1 MRRLML
7 LRHAKSD
14 WAKPGLRDHDRPLNP
29 RGREAAPKMGAY
41 MVRHALVP
49 DLIVASTARRVTETL
64 ELAASGLRNRRRKSS
79 PNRASTTRGANA
91 LLGIVKET
99 PRTAHSLLLVGHNP
113 GMAELASLLIASG
126 DVDARQRLI
135 EKFPTAGLA
144 VIDFALDDWGK
155 LHPRGG
161 RLDRFV
167 VPRALEA
174 ATD

>member
-14 WAKPGLRDHDRPLNP
+14 WAKPGLDDHDRPLNA
-29 RGREAAPKMGAY
+29 RGREAAPRMGAY
-41 MVRHALVP
+41 MARHGLLP
-49 DLIVASTARRVTETL
+49 DLIVASTARRVVETL
-64 ELAASGLRNRRRKSS
+64 DHLLPAFDRPPKIISEPRVYDAGED
-79 PNRASTTRGANA
+79 T
-91 LLGIVKET
+91 LLGILKET
-99 PRTAHSLLLVGHNP
+99 PRAAHNLLLVGHNP

-126 DVDARQRLI
+126 DADARQRLI
-135 EKFPTAGLA
+135 EKFPTAALA

-155 LHPRGG
+155 LHPHGG

>member
-49 DLIVASTARRVTETL
+49 DLIVVSTAKRVVETL
-64 ELAASGLRNRRRKSS
+64 EHLLPAFDRPPKIVSDPRVYHAASNTLF
-79 PNRASTTRGANA
+79 
-91 LLGIVKET
+91 GILKET
-99 PRTAHSLLLVGHNP
+99 PPATHSLLLIGHNP
-113 GMAELASLLIASG
+113 GMAEFAALLIASG

-144 VIDFALDDWGK
+144 VIDFPLDDWAK
-155 LHPRGG
+155 LHPRCG

-167 VPRALEA
+167 VPRALET

>member
-14 WAKPGLRDHDRPLNP
+14 WSAPGARDHDRTLNP

-41 MVRHALVP
+41 MARHALLP
-49 DLIVASTARRVTETL
+49 DLVLASTATRVTETL
-64 ELAASGLRNRRRKSS
+64 DLVLTAFEKPPKILSERKVYEADAETLLAL
-79 PNRASTTRGANA
+79 
-91 LLGIVKET
+91 VKET
-99 PRTAHSLLLVGHNP
+99 SAAAHSLLLVGHNP
-113 GMAELASLLIASG
+113 GLGDLASSLIAAG
-126 DVDARQRLI
+126 DVETRQRLI

-144 VIDFALDDWGK
+144 VIDFAVDDWGK
-155 LHPRGG
+155 LHRRGG

-167 VPRALEA
+167 VPRALET

>member
-14 WAKPGLRDHDRPLNP
+14 WSSPGQRDHDRPLNA

-41 MVRHALVP
+41 MVRHALIP
-49 DLIVASTARRVTETL
+49 DLVIASDAKRVTETVDL
-64 ELAASGLRNRRRKSS
+64 MLSAFE
-79 PNRASTTRGANA
+79 RAPKVVSEPAVYEAGPNA
-91 LLGIVKET
+91 LLGLVKDT
-99 PRTAHSLLLVGHNP
+99 PRSVHCLLLVGHNP
-113 GMAELASLLIASG
+113 GLAELAALLIASG
-126 DVDARQRLI
+126 EVEARQRLI

-144 VIDFALDDWGK
+144 VIDFALDDWTM
-155 LHPRGG
+155 LHPRAG

-167 VPRALEA
+167 VPRALET

>member
-14 WAKPGLRDHDRPLNP
+14 WTAPGARDHDRPLNP
-29 RGREAAPKMGAY
+29 RGRESAPRMGAY
-41 MVRHALVP
+41 MARHALVP
-49 DLIVASTARRVTETL
+49 DLILASTAQRVGETL
-64 ELAASGLRNRRRKSS
+64 DLLLTAFAEAPRIVRDARLYEAEAE
-79 PNRASTTRGANA
+79 A
-91 LLGIVKET
+91 LLAIIKET
-99 PRTAHSLLLVGHNP
+99 SRAVHNLLLVGHNP
-113 GMAELASLLIASG
+113 GLAELASLLMASG
-126 DVDARQRLI
+126 DVEKRQQLI

-155 LHPRGG
+155 LHPKAG

-167 VPRALEA
+167 VPRTLEA